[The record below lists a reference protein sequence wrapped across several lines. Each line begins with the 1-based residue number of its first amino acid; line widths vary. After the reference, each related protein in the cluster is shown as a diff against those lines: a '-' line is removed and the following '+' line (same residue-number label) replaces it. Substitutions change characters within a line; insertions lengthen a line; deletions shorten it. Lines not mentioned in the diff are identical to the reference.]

1 MKMVRRRFLYLGSA
15 AFVTFGVFY
24 LKTKEISYS
33 INLRLK
39 QGFVKRLIEKDSL
52 SIKMDLEIGKSFSN
66 GQILYGPYIIGSK
79 ELLNNDI

>member
-15 AFVTFGVFY
+15 AVVTFGVFY
-24 LKTKEISYS
+24 FKTKEISYS

-52 SIKMDLEIGKSFSN
+52 FAKKDLEIGKSFSN
-66 GQILYGPYIIGSK
+66 GQILYGPYIISSK